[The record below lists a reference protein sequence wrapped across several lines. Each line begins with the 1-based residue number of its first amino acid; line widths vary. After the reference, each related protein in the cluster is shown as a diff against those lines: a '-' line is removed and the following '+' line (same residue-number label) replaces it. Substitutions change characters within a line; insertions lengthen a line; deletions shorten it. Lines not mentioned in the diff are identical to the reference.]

1 MDRPT
6 GTGQDALVLSGAWEA
21 SAAMRTP
28 GGAMISRQCAQLRT
42 SEADPQF
49 WHGQGPARDLRER
62 RPEAERERRLG
73 MNVVATASPAW
84 SRWEMSNGMR
94 RHSIRSWD
102 RSRCAGSSPAPFSV
116 LYHEP
121 G

>member
-1 MDRPT
+1 
-6 GTGQDALVLSGAWEA
+6 
-21 SAAMRTP
+21 
-28 GGAMISRQCAQLRT
+28 MISGQCAQLKT

-49 WHGQGPARDLRER
+49 WHGQGPARDLREQ
-62 RPEAERERRLG
+62 RPEAARERRLG

-102 RSRCAGSSPAPFSV
+102 RSRCAGSSPAPFFV